1 MSVDPELLRQ
11 VISETVKRVG
21 SKTEADQW
29 KLARAPLEE
38 EIDLSKPEYEEVIL
52 QPNDVSERKKLSAFK
67 TYTFL
72 DLLFM
77 DESFKCLN
85 GIPIGVQLGIVG
97 VPGSGK
103 SILVE
108 EIAVRVA
115 NDGRKVLFVSSEDI
129 FISKSSRFDL
139 QSRLIQKAE
148 RLGLD
153 WDTIRENLYVLD
165 AIRNPRLR
173 EWSFFAEVYRYAYET
188 REFELAL
195 IDSITMLESYRGALK
210 YRLMELSRFNQVR
223 DITAIYVN
231 QRAAEDFDKLSIAG
245 GVGLAHG
252 LDANI
257 IIDMGRTYYSDQTAN
272 LGKRGSL
279 VHMCRVTD
287 CRLCAFIREH
297 IPLYITDSGF
307 LRVTDSGLEIIKKY
321 YSAENE

>member
-1 MSVDPELLRQ
+1 MSTDPELLKEL
-11 VISETVKRVG
+11 ISETVKRIG
-21 SKTEADQW
+21 SEVDQW
-29 KLARAPLEE
+29 KLATAPLEG
-38 EIDLSKPEYEEVIL
+38 EIDLSKPEFEEMIL
-52 QPNDVSERKKLSAFK
+52 QPSDILEKKELLGFK

-77 DESFKCLN
+77 DESFNCLN
-85 GIPIGVQLGIVG
+85 GIPYGVQLGVVG

-108 EIAVRVA
+108 EIAVRVSSE
-115 NDGRKVLFVSSEDI
+115 GRKVLFVSSEDM
-129 FISKSSRFDL
+129 FISRSSRFDL

-148 RLGLD
+148 RLKLD

-173 EWSFFAEVYRYAYET
+173 DWSFFAEVYRYAYET
-188 REFELAL
+188 RGFELAL

-223 DITAIYVN
+223 GITAIYVN
-231 QRAAEDFDKLSIAG
+231 QRSTEDFDKLSIAG

-252 LDANI
+252 LDANV

-307 LRVTDSGLEIIKKY
+307 LRLTDSGLEIIKKY
-321 YSAENE
+321 YSAKND